1 MTNRHPMSESAPPTL
16 PRRIFLG
23 CAATATA
30 CMASGCSTGHAAE
43 TTPFTVSAA
52 QIPIGGA
59 KFFPD
64 QSTVVT
70 QPNPGEF
77 QAFSTVCTHQGCTV
91 NEIRDGFIRCPCHGS
106 RFHLADGSAQRG
118 PARQPLTRRATT
130 VNGTDI
136 RIT

>member
-1 MTNRHPMSESAPPTL
+1 M
-16 PRRIFLG
+16 
-23 CAATATA
+23 
-30 CMASGCSTGHAAE
+30 
-43 TTPFTVSAA
+43 SAA

-64 QSTVVT
+64 QSTVIT

-77 QAFSTVCTHQGCTV
+77 HAFSTICTHQGCTV
-91 NEIRDGFIRCPCHGS
+91 NEIRDGFIRCACHGS
-106 RFHLADGSAQRG
+106 RFGLTDGSAQRG

-130 VNGTDI
+130 VDGTDI